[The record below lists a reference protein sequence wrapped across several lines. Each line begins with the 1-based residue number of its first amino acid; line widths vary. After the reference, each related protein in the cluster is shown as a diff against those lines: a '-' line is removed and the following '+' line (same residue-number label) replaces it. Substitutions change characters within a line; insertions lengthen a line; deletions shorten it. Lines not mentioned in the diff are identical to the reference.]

1 MLEYELYQKI
11 NQDLKVH
18 FTNKLSQKEAL
29 VKIADKWKIHKR
41 FFPRLKIIIAVAYCV
56 AGKEKSNTLK

>member
-29 VKIADKWKIHKR
+29 VKISDKWKVHEN

-56 AGKEKSNTLK
+56 CRRGGKI